1 MDFIKPH
8 SNILLIEPPFYRF
21 FGYERW
27 YYPVTLTL
35 LGTYLAELG
44 HQVRIYDADRP
55 TPECSPLSREE
66 VRQNY
71 HLYEAALNTPEH
83 PIWNEVR
90 QTLARHAPDVVGIT
104 SITPKIEAA
113 ETIARMAKELF
124 GEKVITV
131 LGGPHVQGMRKS
143 HPGYVFSP
151 YFDQVVT
158 QVPNLVNR
166 KPDKKLILDYEK
178 YSANNLS
185 SIMTSSGCPNICTF
199 CCHSFEKRTTY
210 RDPKNLSDEIGEIA
224 EWFKGAVP
232 VTTMDDCFFSNQR
245 HFDAVTAMFKEH
257 GLTFNVGSRIMALS
271 PEKIDAFIKRGGN
284 QLFIGV
290 ESGSQKVLD
299 TVEKRLKIEETI
311 KRTAWLNEAG
321 VPWQAFFITGFP
333 FETLDDL
340 KMSMN
345 LVDKIKP
352 TFVSLNRFTP
362 YPGTKIYDDYYKDT
376 PLKFRD
382 LFQLNEQ
389 SVVQLPEEM
398 EQYIKF
404 MYSTFDN
411 YNKANKKRQQ

>member
-35 LGTYLAELG
+35 LGTYLAEQG
-44 HQVRIYDADRP
+44 HHVRIYDADRP
-55 TPECSPLSREE
+55 SPECRPLARDE
-66 VRQNY
+66 VRKNY
-71 HLYEAALNTPEH
+71 HLYETALNTPAH
-83 PIWNEVR
+83 PIWDEVR
-90 QTLARHAPDVVGIT
+90 NTLIKHAPDVVGIT
-104 SITPKIEAA
+104 SITTKIEAA
-113 ETIARMAKELF
+113 ATIAKMAKELF
-124 GEKVITV
+124 GKKVITM
-131 LGGPHVQGMRKS
+131 LGGPHVQGICKS
-143 HPGYVFSP
+143 HPGYDFGP
-151 YFDQVVT
+151 CFDQVVT

-185 SIMTSSGCPNICTF
+185 SMITSSGCPNICTF
-199 CCHSFEKRTTY
+199 CCHSFKKRTTY
-210 RDPKNLSDEIGEIA
+210 RDPKNLKEEIAEIA
-224 EWFKGAVP
+224 EWFGGAAP

-245 HFDAVTAMFKEH
+245 HFDAVITMFKEH

-271 PEKIDAFIKRGGN
+271 REKIEAFIKNGGN

-290 ESGSQKVLD
+290 ESGSQKILD
-299 TVEKRLKIEETI
+299 AVEKRLKVEETI
-311 KRTAWLNEAG
+311 KRAAWLNEAG
-321 VPWQAFFITGFP
+321 VPWQAFFIAGFP

-340 KMSMN
+340 KRSVE
-345 LVDKIKP
+345 LVDRIKP

-362 YPGTKIYDDYYKDT
+362 YPGTKIYDDYYRNAS
-376 PLKFRD
+376 LNFRD
-382 LFQLNEQ
+382 LFQLNER
-389 SVVQLPEEM
+389 SVVQLSDEM

-411 YNKANKKRQQ
+411 YNKANKK